1 MNAFGVFI
9 FSESLRCSLRIPN
22 LGAILFLKILSFLL
36 NVGIFMLTIPIKI
49 LAFILATFAVVFVLV
64 PVGLVSGLA
73 GLILVPLVILIP
85 LLPFALLLIGVI
97 LLLKK
102 S

>member
-1 MNAFGVFI
+1 MEIIAILLIIVV
-9 FSESLRCSLRIPN
+9 
-22 LGAILFLKILSFLL
+22 AILFLKILSFLL

-49 LAFILATFAVVFVLV
+49 LDFILATFVVVFVLV

-85 LLPFALLLIGVI
+85 LLPFSLLLIGVI